1 MTNQINNQS
10 IIPSTDM
17 IQLTLTTTQVV
28 EMSVTVNNNSPIQD
42 YVHPDDQTQPTFDY
56 YYYYY
61 YYCYHHHHHHHHY
74 YYFLTERESISDDI
88 TSSFHYTLYRI
99 LASTVIFDT
108 RNQHLS
114 FYTKTDFDEC
124 KDQDLNKCHE
134 KAKCTNTEGSYNCTC
149 IDGYVGDGFL
159 CQGNGCFFVVYFIT
173 IYMMVN

>member
-1 MTNQINNQS
+1 MLNLYLHS
-10 IIPSTDM
+10 KF
-17 IQLTLTTTQVV
+17 
-28 EMSVTVNNNSPIQD
+28 D
-42 YVHPDDQTQPTFDY
+42 YVKTIIKKLCISKNKYGLPCDCLVVNHHPPPPPPPPP
-56 YYYYY
+56 
-61 YYCYHHHHHHHHY
+61 HHHHH
-74 YYFLTERESISDDI
+74 YFLTERESISDDI

-108 RNQHLS
+108 LNQHLS

-159 CQGNGCFFVVYFIT
+159 CQGNGCIFVVFFIT
-173 IYMMVN
+173 NYMMVN